1 MSCGCC
7 SSGCCSKGL
16 VLDPPAVK
24 QVLYG
29 SATVVEMMSAVYSAL
44 SSSSSPHTLF
54 PSPPSSLRPPSL
66 ALSRARSFAPVCKCV
81 IEAKYGAVGCR
92 RRSSRIRQEGGH
104 PPAGGRASGS
114 EPGERRVSWRPAPL
128 TLRCARPWHRGPQ
141 GGGRVS
147 PRPTWSLGTRGG
159 RRDTGRRG
167 QFFQVWERGGELRR

>member
-44 SSSSSPHTLF
+44 SSSPHTLF

-66 ALSRARSFAPVCKCV
+66 ALSRARSLAPVCKCV

-92 RRSSRIRQEGGH
+92 RRRSSRIRQEGGH
-104 PPAGGRASGS
+104 PPAGGGASG
-114 EPGERRVSWRPAPL
+114 ERTASCRPAPL
-128 TLRCARPWHRGPQ
+128 TLRCARPALARRPAGRWARFPETDLESRG
-141 GGGRVS
+141 
-147 PRPTWSLGTRGG
+147 
-159 RRDTGRRG
+159 
-167 QFFQVWERGGELRR
+167 